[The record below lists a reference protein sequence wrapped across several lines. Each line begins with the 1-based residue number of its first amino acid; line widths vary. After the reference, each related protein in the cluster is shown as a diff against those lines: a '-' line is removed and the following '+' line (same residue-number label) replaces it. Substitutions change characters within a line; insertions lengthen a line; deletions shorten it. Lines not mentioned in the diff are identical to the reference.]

1 MITLIMRL
9 WVSTEK
15 QQRRGER
22 ESNLIWTE
30 EFLPKGIR
38 EICRPKE
45 EPENKG
51 IIEGKCLKR
60 RVACKH
66 HWNKR
71 LNKTRSILLDLY
83 FKGFVHFHWEMI
95 KTGDWNV
102 YIPTALALGKRSEQT
117 CRQQTDRKTWWWRQ
131 TTLDIWFWSA
141 ASFCQLVLIYRALQG
156 RAPCLGLTDLGSV
169 CIHPS
174 VIVMVMRGALIWVK
188 EFGCLFGSSKSG
200 VLGWK
205 VLLL

>member
-30 EFLPKGIR
+30 EFLAKGIR

-45 EPENKG
+45 ELENKG

-95 KTGDWNV
+95 KTGARCRTLSGQFRRFDSHANAGERTLECLYPDGSGAWQAFWTNMS
-102 YIPTALALGKRSEQT
+102 TAD
-117 CRQQTDRKTWWWRQ
+117 RQEDMMVETDDSGYLILERREF
-131 TTLDIWFWSA
+131 LSA
-141 ASFCQLVLIYRALQG
+141 GS
-156 RAPCLGLTDLGSV
+156 DL
-169 CIHPS
+169 
-174 VIVMVMRGALIWVK
+174 
-188 EFGCLFGSSKSG
+188 
-200 VLGWK
+200 
-205 VLLL
+205 